1 VEKVSDET
9 RTLHRSMRD
18 LVALSA
24 LPAVWAGYQPRQVA
38 EGLAEVLL
46 STLRLDLVYLR
57 LPGQTEGQEIEVAR
71 IAGRPTTTDE
81 TRNIGRALAPW
92 LDRAGIDSAPPLPN
106 PVGPGTVRVVVVPI
120 GCGRQDGVLVAGSR
134 QTTFPGEED
143 RLLLSV
149 GANQA
154 AAVLQ
159 QQRAEAALR
168 ESEER
173 YRSVI
178 AAMQEGI
185 ILLGADGCIRAC
197 NASAERILGLSA
209 EQIAGRTTL
218 DPRWPAI
225 HEDGSAFPGETQ
237 PVMVTLR
244 TGRACSNVVM
254 GVRTPNGELTWI
266 SINSQPLLRGNELT
280 PYAVVASFSDI
291 TERKNTE
298 EAFRESER
306 RWRSLTEA
314 LPQLVWTATPDGF
327 LDYGS
332 AQIVQYMGRPES
344 EFLGW
349 GWLEMLHPDDRERTQ
364 QAWRAA
370 VEGLRD

>member
-1 VEKVSDET
+1 MEPVSNES
-9 RTLHRSMRD
+9 RTLRRTMRD

-38 EGLAEVLL
+38 EGLANVLL

-57 LPGQTEGQEIEVAR
+57 LRAQTDGQGIEVAR
-71 IAGRPTTTDE
+71 TAGGSTPTDQTQD
-81 TRNIGRALAPW
+81 IGRALAPW
-92 LDRAGIDSAPPLPN
+92 LNGAGIDSAPLLPN

-120 GCGRQDGVLVAGSR
+120 GCGRQDGVLVAASQ
-134 QTTFPGEED
+134 QTAFPSEED

-154 AAVLQ
+154 AAALQ

-178 AAMQEGI
+178 AAMQEGVV
-185 ILLGADGCIRAC
+185 LLCANGCIRAC

-209 EQIAGRTTL
+209 EQIMGRTPL
-218 DPRWPAI
+218 DPRWRAI
-225 HEDGSAFPGETQ
+225 HEDGSAFPGETH

-244 TGRACSNVVM
+244 TGRPCSNVVM
-254 GVRTPNGELTWI
+254 GVRKPSGELTWV
-266 SINSQPLLRGNELT
+266 SINSQPLLRGNEPA
-280 PYAVVASFSDI
+280 PYAVVASFSDV

-298 EAFRESER
+298 EALRESEH
-306 RWRSLTEA
+306 RWRRLTEA
-314 LPQLVWTATPDGF
+314 LPQLVWTATPDGR

-332 AQIVQYMGRPES
+332 AQIQQYMGRPES
-344 EFLGW
+344 ELLGR
-349 GWLEMLHPDDRERTQ
+349 GWL
-364 QAWRAA
+364 
-370 VEGLRD
+370 